1 MSVFF
6 RFRGQTSYLESII
19 PQDFHSVVFII
30 TRCFHIVKRE
40 KHTFP
45 TAVPLSVQRLSAAEV
60 ALPRHSCYAESTE
73 KNPQKRSEPHEQ
85 LCNRR
90 GDTHAARKTASDA
103 GAARRA
109 HQRQRQDRFQ
119 VGDRARLTARTTA
132 SSLCASIPKETPKRV
147 FSAAAAAFS
156 TGTATATDFSQSA
169 CDLFPRKTAVFSV
182 IRRFSVCFYQLL
194 NFLRISSK
202 KLSKKTLTKPVPVC
216 IIILVADSEATRQEE
231 NASVLELVDRHV

>member
-1 MSVFF
+1 ML
-6 RFRGQTSYLESII
+6 RAQ
-19 PQDFHSVVFII
+19 
-30 TRCFHIVKRE
+30 
-40 KHTFP
+40 
-45 TAVPLSVQRLSAAEV
+45 
-60 ALPRHSCYAESTE
+60 

-90 GDTHAARKTASDA
+90 GDTHAARKKASDA
-103 GAARRA
+103 GAACRA

-119 VGDRARLTARTTA
+119 VGDRARPTARTTA
-132 SSLCASIPKETPKRV
+132 SSLCASTPRETPKRV

-169 CDLFPRKTAVFSV
+169 CNFRTPKTAGFPCYPAVFGLFLPTSE
-182 IRRFSVCFYQLL
+182 FPS
-194 NFLRISSK
+194 NFFK
-202 KLSKKTLTKPVPVC
+202 KTFKKTLTKPVPVC

>member
-19 PQDFHSVVFII
+19 PQDFHSVK
-30 TRCFHIVKRE
+30 HE
-40 KHTFP
+40 KHP
-45 TAVPLSVQRLSAAEV
+45 CSSVAHLPRGQQLSAAEV

-73 KNPQKRSEPHEQ
+73 KKSTKRSEPHEQ

-103 GAARRA
+103 GAACRA

-119 VGDRARLTARTTA
+119 VGDRARPTARTTA
-132 SSLCASIPKETPKRV
+132 SSLCASTPRETPKRV

-169 CDLFPRKTAVFSV
+169 CDLFPRKTADFSV
-182 IRRFSVCFYQLL
+182 ILRFSVCFCQLL

-202 KLSKKTLTKPVPVC
+202 KLSKK
-216 IIILVADSEATRQEE
+216 R
-231 NASVLELVDRHV
+231 

>member
-19 PQDFHSVVFII
+19 PQDFHSVK
-30 TRCFHIVKRE
+30 HE
-40 KHTFP
+40 KHP
-45 TAVPLSVQRLSAAEV
+45 YSSVAHLPRGQQLSAAEV

-73 KNPQKRSEPHEQ
+73 KSTKRSEPHEQ

-119 VGDRARLTARTTA
+119 VGDRARPTARTTA
-132 SSLCASIPKETPKRV
+132 SSLCASTPRKTPKRV

-156 TGTATATDFSQSA
+156 TGTATATDFFRSA
-169 CDLFPRKTAVFSV
+169 CNFRTLKTAGFPCYPAVFGLFLPTSE
-182 IRRFSVCFYQLL
+182 FPS
-194 NFLRISSK
+194 NFF
-202 KLSKKTLTKPVPVC
+202 KKTFKKNV
-216 IIILVADSEATRQEE
+216 DKTRSGMY
-231 NASVLELVDRHV
+231 NNSCR